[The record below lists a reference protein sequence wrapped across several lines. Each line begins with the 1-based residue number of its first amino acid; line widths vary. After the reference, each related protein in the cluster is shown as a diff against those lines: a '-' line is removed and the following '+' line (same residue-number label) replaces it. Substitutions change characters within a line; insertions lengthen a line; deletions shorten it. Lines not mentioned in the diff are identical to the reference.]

1 MNKKLTQRKEKAALI
16 IKEGSENIKA
26 NLKIFEQKLKLF
38 F

>member
-1 MNKKLTQRKEKAALI
+1 MKKKLTQRKEKAEQI

-26 NLKIFEQKLKLF
+26 NLKILEQKLKLF